1 MPKLLLNVLM
11 ITYNH
16 EKYIEQS
23 VLSVLNQKTDFEY
36 NIIIGEDC
44 STDST
49 RSILLNLK
57 DKYPDKINLLLQETN
72 VGARKNLRMVEELC
86 TAPFIACLEG
96 DDYWTSEN
104 KLQKQVDFL
113 KTNKE
118 YSACVHRIDIID
130 ADGRLLKNELAT
142 AIQELYVNGENYT
155 INDLSHG
162 KLPGQSGTMVY
173 RNILSQLN
181 DKLRNLYFNT
191 DCNGDLRRTALMLS
205 KGNIY
210 CFNETMSNYRHV
222 VQGGSSWSASTYGK
236 NITDVFYRSY
246 IQLEIF
252 TKELIDNEVDFYP
265 IKEQI
270 CIVSFVFFIKH
281 PNKKNLN
288 KFLYIYKNI
297 ESKKSFWKSIF
308 IKVNTKFFKTK
319 NNEVNTY
326 GK

>member
-86 TAPFIACLEG
+86 KAPFIACLEG
-96 DDYWTSEN
+96 DDYWTSED

-118 YSACVHRIDIID
+118 YSACVHGINIID
-130 ADGRLLKNELAT
+130 EDNNDWKDNKVIYNIESIYSSTSIFTQIELCSG
-142 AIQELYVNGENYT
+142 L
-155 INDLSHG
+155 
-162 KLPGQSGTMVY
+162 LPGQSGTMVY
-173 RNILSQLN
+173 RNILGKL
-181 DKLRNLYFNT
+181 DKHQQELYFSTN
-191 DCNGDLRRTALMLS
+191 CNGDARRTVLLLS
-205 KGNIY
+205 FGPIY
-210 CFNETMSNYRHV
+210 CFTDKMSSYRFV
-222 VQGGSSWSASTYGK
+222 DTQGSSWSAKIAGK
-236 NITDVFYRSY
+236 NTVKESLNSY
-246 IQLEIF
+246 IELELLAQN
-252 TKELIDNEVDFYP
+252 LISES
-265 IKEQI
+265 
-270 CIVSFVFFIKH
+270 VSFEIVKCNITVSALLTLIKY
-281 PNKKNLN
+281 PSKDNLAKFRYTYKSLKNKQQ
-288 KFLYIYKNI
+288 FL
-297 ESKKSFWKSIF
+297 SL
-308 IKVNTKFFKTK
+308 FFKVLIK
-319 NNEVNTY
+319 KIKR
-326 GK
+326 G